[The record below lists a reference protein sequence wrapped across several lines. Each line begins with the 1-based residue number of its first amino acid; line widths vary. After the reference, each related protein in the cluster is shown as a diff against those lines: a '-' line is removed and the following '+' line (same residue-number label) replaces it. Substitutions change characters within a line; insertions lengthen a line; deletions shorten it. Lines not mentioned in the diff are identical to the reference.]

1 VVSLSGFV
9 SASERR
15 IKRLVGAIAVGLI
28 VLFTVVAYITLF
40 LTGTFPFLD
49 WLIGVLIVALIANL
63 IFRRVGKQT
72 RRVK

>member
-1 VVSLSGFV
+1 MVSLSGFV

-28 VLFTVVAYITLF
+28 VLFTVVAYIMLF